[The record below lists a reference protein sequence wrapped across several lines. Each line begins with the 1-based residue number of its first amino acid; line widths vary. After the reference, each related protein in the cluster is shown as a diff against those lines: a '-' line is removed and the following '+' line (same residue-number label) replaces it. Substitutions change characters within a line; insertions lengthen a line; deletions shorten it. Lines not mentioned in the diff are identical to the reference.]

1 MSREELDPAVNL
13 ADEFKKR
20 GYFDEA
26 KNGILAGPIQE
37 SSTTTLEQFIKD
49 RVTSVVAEMVNE
61 DESLIFK
68 NRGSTTALIEGQ
80 LLKDGYEKLNTESI
94 QIDVLLRR
102 VLEDPDLKAEIKAK
116 LKDDLEANKLQQR
129 SQ

>member
-26 KNGILAGPIQE
+26 KNRILAKHIPG
-37 SSTTTLEQFIKD
+37 SAATTLEQFIKD
-49 RVTSVVAEMVNE
+49 RVASVVAGMVNE
-61 DESLIFK
+61 DESLVFK

-94 QIDVLLRR
+94 QIDAMLRR
-102 VLEDPDLKAEIKAK
+102 VLEDPSLKAEIKAK
-116 LKDDLEANKLQQR
+116 LKSSFEANKLQQ
-129 SQ
+129 SSE